1 MEKEL
6 AEARSIQARLFP
18 EDAPE
23 LPSFRITGLSE
34 PCLAVGGDW
43 YDYIPLASGRV
54 GVVLGDVAGKGTGAA
69 LLMASTRSILR
80 MYAERGGSPGAV
92 LSDVN
97 RVLVADLPS
106 AKFVTMVYVVLDPAS
121 RKLTFASAGHVP
133 PILVDVSGARAV
145 KVTPELPLGIREGS
159 YADHELEIKSGSRL
173 FLYSDGVTE
182 ARDSTSEEYGEARLR
197 RYAASP
203 AASAQG
209 LRDDILRFTKD
220 YPVADDI
227 TIVVLE
233 AIGQ

>member
-1 MEKEL
+1 
-6 AEARSIQARLFP
+6 
-18 EDAPE
+18 
-23 LPSFRITGLSE
+23 
-34 PCLAVGGDW
+34 
-43 YDYIPLASGRV
+43 
-54 GVVLGDVAGKGTGAA
+54 
-69 LLMASTRSILR
+69 